1 MRKHFWY
8 AFWFPMGIEKLD
20 EIIVLWIHK
29 FFVKHQVELVK
40 IAFYIIWK
48 FAIVR
53 QKVLILLLIRLIL
66 FENSFSFNLLV
77 YWLFLFKFLGF
88 LFRLGFVLRIKILLN
103 WKINRYST
111 FVSFRNKDSFWI
123 LIEAI
128 YFMIFEI

>member
-1 MRKHFWY
+1 MRKHCWY

-29 FFVKHQVELVK
+29 FFVKLHVELVK

-53 QKVLILLLIRLIL
+53 QKVLILLLVRLIL

-77 YWLFLFKFLGF
+77 SWFFLFKFLRF
-88 LFRLGFVLRIKILLN
+88 LFRLGFVLRFEILLN

-111 FVSFRNKDSFWI
+111 FVSIRNKDSFWI

-128 YFMIFEI
+128 YFMIFEM